1 MYIIFIHILQ
11 FVCFLICLFCVSTQR
26 ITYFMSRRDLRLL
39 IVTTLHYLILH
50 FLKLIWSK
58 CYKQWR
64 KNEKYLPLS
73 FDCIDINRIVIT
85 LFKNLFGTLKLETWN
100 VSLNGYL
107 TIISRNR
114 FWWYILFKII
124 RTMLRCFKST

>member
-85 LFKNLFGTLKLETWN
+85 LFKKTKILYSHKFQATCIFITLTNGPNTVKLHCKMH
-100 VSLNGYL
+100 L
-107 TIISRNR
+107 IMR
-114 FWWYILFKII
+114 FA
-124 RTMLRCFKST
+124 KS